1 MKKFIDI
8 IKTSPLFAGIA
19 SGDFEAMLDCLSV
32 KTSAY
37 KKDEFILRAGDAVKM
52 VGLIVKGGVRV
63 IKEDIDGNVFIM
75 TEFTVPELFCEAFVC
90 AGVRYSP
97 VAVQASEDA
106 EVSFIDYRK
115 VIGQCVSACPHHTLL
130 IANMLKLLARKS
142 LLMNEKIDIMSKR
155 TTREKLMC
163 FFDYQRG
170 DAKRFT
176 IPYNREELA
185 RYLCVDRSAMSNE
198 LCKMRDSGLIRF
210 YRNTFEI
217 V

>member
-1 MKKFIDI
+1 MNGLFDVV
-8 IKTSPLFAGIA
+8 KTSPLFTGIA
-19 SGDFEAMLDCLSV
+19 SGDFDEMFKCLSAQT
-32 KTSAY
+32 KTY
-37 KKDEFILRAGDAVKM
+37 KKDEFILRAGDAVHM
-52 VGLIVKGGVRV
+52 VGLILRGCVRV
-63 IKEDIDGNVFIM
+63 IKEDKDGNVVIL
-75 TEFTVPELFCEAFVC
+75 TDLSVPELFCEAFVC
-90 AGVRYSP
+90 GGVRFSP

-106 EVSFIDYRK
+106 EILYIDYKK
-115 VIGQCVSACPHHTLL
+115 VIEQCTFACPRHTRL

-142 LLMNEKIDIMSKR
+142 IMMNEKIDVMSKR

-170 DAKRFT
+170 GARKFT

-198 LCKMRDSGLIRF
+198 LCKMRDNGLIRF